1 MHEVKVNKFRFIP
14 TTCMLCGSDN
24 HRDHYV
30 IDKYEQGKL
39 YFVRCNHCGT
49 RYQNPMPDQPSMAE
63 FYHSQSFFSAKASS
77 GPLTGYQDYD
87 AQENIRHINA
97 RKRLAEIE
105 GLFPAKKKLR
115 ILKVACG
122 YGTLV
127 KLARNC
133 GHEAEGI
140 DFSDVMVKGA
150 KQRYDIDLIHADF
163 LEYDFGDRTYD
174 AVLLYGAINN
184 FLRPLDVAQ
193 KALTLLNPGG
203 FYVVNH
209 VWPDSLPEMLL
220 GRRYWI
226 YRPPIIGLYPER
238 AFNQY
243 HEQIGF
249 ELHKTKYDV
258 QHLTLERLFGYLQAR
273 PLIRFIKR
281 SGLSRLGMTIPIP
294 GYARVF
300 LKNPA

>member
-133 GHEAEGI
+133 GHDAEGI

-193 KALTLLNPGG
+193 KAPSVATQHPTASASSPTVAKSPSPLTPRCSSTALAVIAPTGTMRRPRFG
-203 FYVVNH
+203 PKRAVKWSDIQPPSGAMIAIVMKMTVVANALC
-209 VWPDSLPEMLL
+209 S
-220 GRRYWI
+220 
-226 YRPPIIGLYPER
+226 
-238 AFNQY
+238 
-243 HEQIGF
+243 
-249 ELHKTKYDV
+249 
-258 QHLTLERLFGYLQAR
+258 
-273 PLIRFIKR
+273 
-281 SGLSRLGMTIPIP
+281 SPIP
-294 GYARVF
+294 RISP
-300 LKNPA
+300 K